1 MNPLL
6 KKEINERL
14 GRWFSLVDDVLGLSN
29 LPLRWLAKRVAELS
43 DVLVGKERFFR
54 YLKEE
59 EYLKAYTAFFFPQGF
74 VRSYFVVRELVQLT
88 DFAEGKQVVKVMDL
102 GAGTG
107 ASTFAALQAL
117 RDEGVEVE
125 ITAVEVVPG
134 AASVIE
140 EVARREGAEIK
151 VEVKDMAK
159 AKLEGFDLILA
170 VTSLSE
176 LRGGAGI
183 LVRRAVRKGAAFA
196 VVEPAWKKGFDL
208 VRSIARAL
216 KLAPVLPCLLAP
228 SCRLEKEGDWCF
240 ASVEVTFPKLTYSI
254 NQFLRHNLNYVKFT
268 YGVFSAELNL
278 RKKGARVIAPLKR
291 EKGKLLLR
299 VCREGEAFWL
309 ERLDRDA
316 SELNREFEEALCCD
330 IVEFECRRV
339 GTCCRIDKNHHFRKV
354 R

>member
-1 MNPLL
+1 M
-6 KKEINERL
+6 KKEINEQL
-14 GRWFSLVDDVLGLSN
+14 NRWFGLLDEALGLSD

-43 DVLVGKERFFR
+43 DVLVGKDRFFR
-54 YLKEE
+54 YLKKD
-59 EYLKAYTAFFFPQGF
+59 EYLKAYAAFFFPQGF

-88 DFAEGKQVVKVMDL
+88 DFAEGKQAVKVVDL

-117 RDEGVEVE
+117 KDEGLDAE
-125 ITAVEVVPG
+125 ITAVEAVPE

-140 EVARREGAEIK
+140 EVAKREGAEIK
-151 VEVKDMAK
+151 VEVRDMTK
-159 AKLEGFDLILA
+159 VKFEGFDLALA

-176 LRGGAGI
+176 LKGGVSI
-183 LVRRAVRKGAAFA
+183 LVRRALKKGAVFA

-208 VRSIARAL
+208 VRSIARSL
-216 KLAPVLPCLLAP
+216 KLAPLLPCLSAP
-228 SCRLEKEGDWCF
+228 SCKLEKEGDWCF
-240 ASVEVTFPKLTYSI
+240 ASVDITFPKLTYSI

-268 YGVFSAELNL
+268 YGVFAQQLGL
-278 RKKGARVIAPLKR
+278 KKKGARVIAPLRR

-330 IVEFECRRV
+330 IVEFECRKA
-339 GTCCRIDKNHHFRKV
+339 GACCRVDKNHYFRKV